1 MARDIEEFLR
11 KAAERRAAQQQGQR
25 GGAQPASAQPS
36 PPRQPPPVA
45 RQAEVNR
52 PVVQPRTI
60 EAGGF
65 DAPDEPDPFPSGQ
78 SVAEH
83 VQKHIDAG
91 SSEIAQQ
98 TRKLGERV
106 GQTGKKVKDR
116 VQQKFD
122 HEVGNLAESQ
132 SRGEQ
137 KKGKPTDPKSQVP
150 TARLAP
156 QTIAEL
162 LRSPQALRQSII
174 IAELL
179 KRPEWD

>member
-1 MARDIEEFLR
+1 MT
-11 KAAERRAAQQQGQR
+11 
-25 GGAQPASAQPS
+25 
-36 PPRQPPPVA
+36 
-45 RQAEVNR
+45 R

-91 SSEIAQQ
+91 AGEIAQH

-132 SRGEQ
+132 SRGEP
-137 KKGKPTDPKSQVP
+137 KKGKPTEPKP
-150 TARLAP
+150 RGPAARVAP
-156 QTIAEL
+156 QT
-162 LRSPQALRQSII
+162 
-174 IAELL
+174 
-179 KRPEWD
+179 